1 MYFWFDYS
9 MNDNYNKILKIFQFL
24 ISTIKQFFL
33 NILDSVIIFFFENN
47 FKMTYYW
54 LISFFFLKIL
64 INIATYEI
72 ITVYMLDVF
81 CDPLELFLP

>member
-1 MYFWFDYS
+1 
-9 MNDNYNKILKIFQFL
+9 
-24 ISTIKQFFL
+24 
-33 NILDSVIIFFFENN
+33 
-47 FKMTYYW
+47 MTYYW

-72 ITVYMLDVF
+72 IAVYMLDVF